1 MIVNVG
7 IDIVVS
13 KVVCMVESKVSDL
26 ARRVESGRRQI
37 CYHNRAS
44 PKLDRYLS
52 SSVPTLSISD
62 AERGV
67 YHDCSLSETATTA
80 VSTTRLRKRAC
91 HHS

>member
-1 MIVNVG
+1 MNIV
-7 IDIVVS
+7 
-13 KVVCMVESKVSDL
+13 
-26 ARRVESGRRQI
+26 
-37 CYHNRAS
+37 S

-80 VSTTRLRKRAC
+80 VSTTRLRKRAERAE
-91 HHS
+91 S